1 MYKRQTKDLPIKI
14 NFSTNF
20 FNFDYPIVA
29 YVNVKN
35 WSEKNVE
42 LNIHVDHYIN
52 PNLKDA
58 EIYSV
63 FDWQKSELVGR
74 TDAQG
79 NYSFYLS
86 GQPKI
91 YHITV
96 IKKQMAFIHPAGL

>member
-1 MYKRQTKDLPIKI
+1 M
-14 NFSTNF
+14 
-20 FNFDYPIVA
+20 VA

-35 WSEKNVE
+35 WSKNNVE

-52 PNLKDA
+52 PNLKDV
-58 EIYSV
+58 EIYFG
-63 FDWQKSELVGR
+63 FDWQKSEPIGR

-86 GQPKI
+86 GQPNI

-96 IKKQMAFIHPAGL
+96 IKKKQMAFIHPVAL